1 MPVTP
6 NHKPPNPPFLAAQ
19 AEFLMAMQPFHP
31 SLWQTLGMGRS
42 EFYRLGVG
50 EQMRVKQEVG
60 LF

>member
-1 MPVTP
+1 MQRS
-6 NHKPPNPPFLAAQ
+6 PP
-19 AEFLMAMQPFHP
+19 P
-31 SLWQTLGMGRS
+31 SLWQMLGMGRS

>member
-1 MPVTP
+1 
-6 NHKPPNPPFLAAQ
+6 
-19 AEFLMAMQPFHP
+19 MAMQPFHTRP
-31 SLWQTLGMGRS
+31 FFWQTLGMGRS